1 MILVGCLAQPVAL
14 SRSALLLRHLSPAP
28 LSPCEAQGIS
38 FENAFL
44 LEYVKSVMREREYLF
59 HYFVRQEVN
68 SE

>member
-38 FENAFL
+38 FENASSRIS
-44 LEYVKSVMREREYLF
+44 EKSVMNGDKLIILF
-59 HYFVRQEVN
+59 DN
-68 SE
+68 